1 MAKAYFGSL
10 ERLRD
15 LAIVFVLAALLYA
28 PLCLF
33 EARLSPQLHS
43 RLYGFTQHDF
53 LQTVRGDYTY
63 RPMVFMQHG
72 LAVAMFLG
80 MATVVGCMLWWSG
93 TAARLLPERIALH
106 YGFLIPVLVLGLGAT
121 LLLCRSSGAVLLAGI
136 GLVVLV
142 SACRFRLPWLLVG
155 LLLVCPLYL
164 TTRVS
169 GAWSGNALVP
179 FFRATLDKDRAESF
193 ECRQINEDDL
203 MERAFEGPPF
213 GWGGWGRNFVH
224 DKYGNNLT
232 IPDGLWIIT
241 LGERGLLGLISLYL
255 AMLVPVAR
263 FIFVRPPSTWS
274 KPACAPAVA
283 CAVVVVL
290 YMIDNLM
297 NAMHNP
303 VFILMAGGLA
313 GLARVKAAPPEPP
326 PALTDR
332 TVFQWSLNTARLRRA
347 HS

>member
-1 MAKAYFGSL
+1 
-10 ERLRD
+10 
-15 LAIVFVLAALLYA
+15 
-28 PLCLF
+28 
-33 EARLSPQLHS
+33 
-43 RLYGFTQHDF
+43 
-53 LQTVRGDYTY
+53 
-63 RPMVFMQHG
+63 MVFMQHG